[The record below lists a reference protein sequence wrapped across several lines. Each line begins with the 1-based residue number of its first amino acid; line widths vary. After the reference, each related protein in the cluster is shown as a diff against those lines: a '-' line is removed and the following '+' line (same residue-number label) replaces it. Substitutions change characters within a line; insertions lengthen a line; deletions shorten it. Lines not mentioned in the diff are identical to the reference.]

1 VPDWLRS
8 GWRFVRRVRKS
19 LSMSQF
25 HEASDENARRLRY
38 QARRPSASDS
48 PVPDQRRAPRPLN
61 HHRSGVHCRS
71 FLRPPLTPPIM
82 IGDAR
87 MTGAIWSLDRQF
99 LRAAETKF
107 RLCRISDRPT
117 AHRRAQFRNGPEG
130 LHAHHYTALRQP
142 KKRFIHEGH
151 EGTRRNRRIGFV
163 CFVTR

>member
-1 VPDWLRS
+1 MPDWLRS
-8 GWRFVRRVRKS
+8 GWRFVRRVRKP

-117 AHRRAQFRNGPEG
+117 AHRLAQFQNGDGFGYRNHDVPHRLGRG
-130 LHAHHYTALRQP
+130 N
-142 KKRFIHEGH
+142 FNHE
-151 EGTRRNRRIGFV
+151 RV
-163 CFVTR
+163 